1 MWAGIFARVWQ
12 AGLTVLV
19 ASIFSFLLVPLSP
32 GSPAVALLQSQL
44 NRTPTAAEITAKEA
58 ALGLDR
64 PWLVQYGQWLGR
76 LTRGDLGQSWRTGQP
91 VALLLRDRI
100 WPTLLLGGTAFVLG
114 LTATV
119 ALALLGAAWQGRWP
133 DWLVRA
139 TMLGLGAVP
148 PFVLGLL
155 AVHGVAVGL
164 GLSRVITDGTVAT
177 VWLPA
182 LVLGLAGVNGRPLR
196 ALLVVQMQAEPARAL
211 RARGASG
218 RFILLR
224 FALPNAMVAYLGMIG
239 LSVGAIIGGDVIV
252 ESVFSWPG
260 LGGLAVTAVMQRD
273 MPLVQSYVVL
283 TTLAY
288 VLASMLCDLAADL
301 ADPRRTDLGRF

>member
-32 GSPAVALLQSQL
+32 GSPAVAVLQSQL
-44 NRTPTAAEITAKEA
+44 NRTPTAAEITAKEV

-119 ALALLGAAWQGRWP
+119 VLALLGAAWQGRWP
-133 DWLVRA
+133 D
-139 TMLGLGAVP
+139 
-148 PFVLGLL
+148 
-155 AVHGVAVGL
+155 
-164 GLSRVITDGTVAT
+164 
-177 VWLPA
+177 
-182 LVLGLAGVNGRPLR
+182 
-196 ALLVVQMQAEPARAL
+196 
-211 RARGASG
+211 
-218 RFILLR
+218 
-224 FALPNAMVAYLGMIG
+224 
-239 LSVGAIIGGDVIV
+239 
-252 ESVFSWPG
+252 
-260 LGGLAVTAVMQRD
+260 
-273 MPLVQSYVVL
+273 
-283 TTLAY
+283 
-288 VLASMLCDLAADL
+288 
-301 ADPRRTDLGRF
+301 